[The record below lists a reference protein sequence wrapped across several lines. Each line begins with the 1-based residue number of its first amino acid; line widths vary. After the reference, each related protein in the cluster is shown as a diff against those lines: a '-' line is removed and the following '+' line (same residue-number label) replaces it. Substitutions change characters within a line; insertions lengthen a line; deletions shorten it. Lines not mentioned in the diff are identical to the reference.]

1 MVNCFNFF
9 KTGVEVTIFFRF
21 HNAKLNVEPNY
32 KSSMIIFKHR
42 GELKKYL
49 QTIAFSQNPI
59 GFVPTMGAL
68 HPGHLSLLKKC
79 REVCKISVCSI
90 FVNPTQFNN
99 PEDFKKYPKTIE
111 KDILLLEENGCD
123 ILFLP
128 DEKEIYPDESV
139 RKKHF
144 DLGYLETILE
154 GKFRSGHFQGV
165 CLVVEKLLNIVE
177 PDFLF
182 LGQKDFQQC
191 MVIKR
196 LIELMDKNI
205 QLIIC
210 PILREESGLAMSSRN
225 LRLNSTERKTAA
237 ELHQALVS
245 IKNNLNENNFL
256 ALKNKVAK
264 DLENIGFKVEY
275 LELAKINNLE
285 LVPDF
290 KNKQELIILVAA
302 FLNDVRLIDNLLI
315 NP

>member
-1 MVNCFNFF
+1 
-9 KTGVEVTIFFRF
+9 
-21 HNAKLNVEPNY
+21 
-32 KSSMIIFKHR
+32 MIIFKYR

-49 QTIAFSQNPI
+49 QIRSSSKSSI

-68 HPGHLSLLKKC
+68 HGGHLSLLKKC
-79 REVCKISVCSI
+79 RQVCKVAVCSI

-99 PEDFKKYPKTIE
+99 PDDFKKYPKTIE

-123 ILFLP
+123 VLFLP
-128 DEKEIYPDESV
+128 DEKEIYPDEGAG
-139 RKKHF
+139 KKHF

-154 GKFRSGHFQGV
+154 GKFRPGHFQGV
-165 CLVVEKLLNIVE
+165 CQVVEKLLNIVE

-191 MVIKR
+191 MVIRR
-196 LIELMDKNI
+196 LIELMHKNI

-225 LRLNSTERKTAA
+225 LRLNATERKTAA
-237 ELHQALVS
+237 ELHKALVS
-245 IKNNLNENNFL
+245 IKNNLDGNNFL
-256 ALKNKVAK
+256 ALKDKAIKN
-264 DLENIGFKVEY
+264 LENKNFKVEY
-275 LELAKINNLE
+275 LTLAKTKNLE
-285 LVPDF
+285 IVSDF

-315 NP
+315 NT